1 MASPAEPAAKLEFF
15 NKTNEQMDAA
25 IRPRRPLSLAAA
37 SQAEVGK
44 QDFAGVK
51 GVASGTRQSG
61 WPILAVRGTCAVPAT
76 PAGSPAKWMSRRWGF
91 S

>member
-1 MASPAEPAAKLEFF
+1 MASPTEPAAKLEFF

-37 SQAEVGK
+37 SQAEVGNQALQASK
-44 QDFAGVK
+44 ALQ
-51 GVASGTRQSG
+51 VALDS
-61 WPILAVRGTCAVPAT
+61 RGGLFSLCEVPAT
-76 PAGSPAKWMSRRWGF
+76 PAGSPAKGMSLRWGF